1 VDWVEIAQPI
11 AIELL
16 GEPTS
21 KKSDEWRWGRKGSLV
36 LNLESASWYDH
47 EADQGGGII
56 DLINYKGG
64 DVAKI
69 LEPYNVDQIKI
80 PRPTKPKTMRLFN
93 REQMINLFREAELH
107 VKYSDDFMV
116 MRFPTDHFIK
126 QKYAPF
132 TRHGAEWSMKRP
144 EGVLPIYVSDIKIKI
159 VMSLLLKVRKL

>member
-1 VDWVEIAQPI
+1 MDWVEIAQPI

-69 LEPYNVDQIKI
+69 LEIADAFKEWVLNDV
-80 PRPTKPKTMRLFN
+80 KPKNDSNGKDL
-93 REQMINLFREAELH
+93 
-107 VKYSDDFMV
+107 
-116 MRFPTDHFIK
+116 
-126 QKYAPF
+126 PF
-132 TRHGAEWSMKRP
+132 
-144 EGVLPIYVSDIKIKI
+144 
-159 VMSLLLKVRKL
+159 

>member
-1 VDWVEIAQPI
+1 MDWVEIAQPI

-64 DVAKI
+64 DVVKI

-80 PRPTKPKTMRLFN
+80 P
-93 REQMINLFREAELH
+93 
-107 VKYSDDFMV
+107 
-116 MRFPTDHFIK
+116 
-126 QKYAPF
+126 
-132 TRHGAEWSMKRP
+132 
-144 EGVLPIYVSDIKIKI
+144 
-159 VMSLLLKVRKL
+159 LK